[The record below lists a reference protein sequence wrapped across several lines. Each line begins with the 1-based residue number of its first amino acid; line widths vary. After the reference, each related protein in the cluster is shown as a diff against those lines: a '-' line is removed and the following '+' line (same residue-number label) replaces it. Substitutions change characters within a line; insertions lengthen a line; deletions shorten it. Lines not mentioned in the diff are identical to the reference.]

1 MGPSSPSYSGIVIL
15 LLLGNCG
22 EESSLKARSLG
33 LSLHDCQ
40 PRASPVDAVGAVEVV
55 TLTGARGP
63 GDMREH
69 LLSHVG
75 GNYHHWVSP
84 GFTTSARLEI
94 RLSVHS
100 PILHTTP
107 HRAFAYSKCKGQY
120 PNRINIHIG
129 TAPSTLLV

>member
-1 MGPSSPSYSGIVIL
+1 L

-75 GNYHHWVSP
+75 ENDHHQVLPWFKIGLDWRP
-84 GFTTSARLEI
+84 GCLCIAHCPTS
-94 RLSVHS
+94 
-100 PILHTTP
+100 
-107 HRAFAYSKCKGQY
+107 
-120 PNRINIHIG
+120 
-129 TAPSTLLV
+129 LLPEEGDSEEVLASQ